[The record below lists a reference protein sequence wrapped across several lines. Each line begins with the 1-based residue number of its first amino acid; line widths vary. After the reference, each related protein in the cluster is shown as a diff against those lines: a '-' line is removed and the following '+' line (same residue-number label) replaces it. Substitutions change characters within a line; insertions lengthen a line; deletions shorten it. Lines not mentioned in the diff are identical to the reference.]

1 MGLSAD
7 KIGSFFTKLLQ
18 RGDPSAAMAAGKGPV
33 TPEWAAAHG
42 YTQYRTPSIPTIKE
56 VSEITP
62 SGISLYSIYA
72 KERQEKKRIKT
83 VKKTVKK
90 KKIEEEER
98 RKKSRL
104 LRRPS
109 RERGIL

>member
-18 RGDPSAAMAAGKGPV
+18 KGDPSAAMAGGKGPV

-42 YTQYRTPSIPTIKE
+42 YTQFRTPGMPTMKGVAE
-56 VSEITP
+56 VTP
-62 SGISLYSIYA
+62 SGVSLYGVYT
-72 KERQEKKRIKT
+72 KEKQEKKRVEA
-83 VKKTVKK
+83 VKKGVKQK
-90 KKIEEEER
+90 KTEAEER
-98 RKKSRL
+98 KRKSRL